1 MQWMRILQVPVFI
14 SNCLTSDSL
23 NDNIT
28 TLYNGVTK
36 LEGISLSEAE
46 RTTLEKI
53 LTVANQEFLQ
63 KGFQGAS
70 LRNIVKKA
78 GVTTGAFYGYFKS
91 KDELFEALVKE
102 QYTYLLKLYQEVLT
116 DFERMPP
123 ENQRTE
129 MVDYTLEGIS
139 RMTDYVYSHL
149 DAFKLILCCSEGT
162 PYENLIQDLTQ
173 MDFDATHN
181 FSVAMDESGIPMNAV
196 HPQLSQILI
205 SGMFY
210 AYFELV
216 VRDIPKECAAEYI
229 KQLIMFYEAGW
240 KKIMGY

>member
-1 MQWMRILQVPVFI
+1 MMQILQVPVFL
-14 SNCLTSDSL
+14 SNCLTSDSRD
-23 NDNIT
+23 DNIT
-28 TLYNGVTK
+28 TLYNAVIK

-53 LTVANQEFLQ
+53 LTVAKLEFLQ

-91 KDELFEALVKE
+91 KDELFEALVKD
-102 QYTYLLKLYQEVLT
+102 QYAGLLEMYREILT
-116 DFERMPP
+116 DFEQMPP

-129 MVDYTLEGIS
+129 MVDYTLEGIFC
-139 RMTDYVYSHL
+139 MTDYVYSHL

-162 PYENLIQDLTQ
+162 PYENLIRDLTQ
-173 MDFDATHN
+173 LDYEATHN
-181 FSVAMDESGIPMNAV
+181 FSQAMNENGVPMNAV
-196 HPQLSQILI
+196 HPQLGQILT

-216 VRDIPKECAAEYI
+216 VRDIPKECATEYI
-229 KQLIMFYEAGW
+229 KQLVSFYEAGW
-240 KKIMGY
+240 KRIMGY